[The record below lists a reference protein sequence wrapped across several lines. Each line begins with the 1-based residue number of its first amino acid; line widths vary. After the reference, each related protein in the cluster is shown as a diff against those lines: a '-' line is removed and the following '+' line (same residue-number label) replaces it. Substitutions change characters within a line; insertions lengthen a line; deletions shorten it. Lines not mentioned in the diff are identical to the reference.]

1 MDGKKYNLA
10 TIMQTHF
17 ISSKMSLN
25 NNSSTKFKRLKY
37 EPITIRE
44 PHKYDIKTFDDPN
57 DFTSYYREHEDEFK
71 GVSTLVL
78 NRTYKIPGYRI
89 SVSKRGTENEELMLR
104 KDYYSSNV
112 ETNNSSDDRIPE
124 LIARIENIEQFLEQ
138 LRV

>member
-1 MDGKKYNLA
+1 MDGKNYYLT

-104 KDYYSSNV
+104 KDYYSSTV
-112 ETNNSSDDRIPE
+112 ETNNSPDDRIPE

>member
-1 MDGKKYNLA
+1 MDGKKYYLT

-57 DFTSYYREHEDEFK
+57 DLQ
-71 GVSTLVL
+71 V
-78 NRTYKIPGYRI
+78 I
-89 SVSKRGTENEELMLR
+89 
-104 KDYYSSNV
+104 
-112 ETNNSSDDRIPE
+112 
-124 LIARIENIEQFLEQ
+124 IENTKTNSKGFQH
-138 LRV
+138 

>member
-1 MDGKKYNLA
+1 MDGKKYNLT

-44 PHKYDIKTFDDPN
+44 PHKYDIKTFEDPN

-104 KDYYSSNV
+104 KDYYSSTV
-112 ETNNSSDDRIPE
+112 ETNNSPDDRIPE

>member
-1 MDGKKYNLA
+1 MDGKEYNLA

-89 SVSKRGTENEELMLR
+89 SVSKRGTENEELTLR
-104 KDYYSSNV
+104 KDYYSSTV
-112 ETNNSSDDRIPE
+112 ETNNSPDDRIPE

>member
-1 MDGKKYNLA
+1 
-10 TIMQTHF
+10 
-17 ISSKMSLN
+17 MSLN
-25 NNSSTKFKRLKY
+25 NNSGGKFKRLRY
-37 EPITIRE
+37 EPITIKE
-44 PHKYDIKTFDDPN
+44 PHKYDIKTFEDPN

-89 SVSKRGTENEELMLR
+89 SVSKRGTENEELTLR
-104 KDYYSSNV
+104 KDYYSSTV
-112 ETNNSSDDRIPE
+112 ETNNSPDDRIPE